1 MKKRCNRCKIIKKQE
16 IKMEE
21 KALRTKIIKLLDKYF
36 QGIDDWE
43 EEVENLVDGLVELT
57 NYYNDNEDNFTVK
70 TIKS

>member
-1 MKKRCNRCKIIKKQE
+1 
-16 IKMEE
+16 MEE